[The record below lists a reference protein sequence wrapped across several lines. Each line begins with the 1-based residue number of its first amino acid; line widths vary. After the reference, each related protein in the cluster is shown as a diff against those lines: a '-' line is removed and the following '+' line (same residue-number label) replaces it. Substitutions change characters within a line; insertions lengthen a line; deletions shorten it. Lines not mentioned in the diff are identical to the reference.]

1 MPGEL
6 AITPSNKCGK
16 ETSDMDDSKRMD
28 RRQAIKWMLTAAS
41 AASVAEVGT
50 FSFASAAAPAAKGY
64 GSDPK
69 LNEVYNPGDLWPLTF
84 TREQRRTV
92 AILCDVIIPADD
104 RSPSASQLM
113 VPDFIDE
120 WISAPYPRQQEDR
133 KIIVEGLAWLE
144 AESRKRFKN
153 GFDSLSDQ
161 QRRAI
166 CDDIRDVDKAKHSFK
181 TGVAFFGK
189 FRDLTAS
196 GFYTTPEGWKDLQ
209 YLGNVPLTQFDGPP
223 PNVLAYLKLA

>member
-1 MPGEL
+1 MRGAL
-6 AITPSNKCGK
+6 AITCSIKCGK

-28 RRQAIKWMLTAAS
+28 RREAIKWMLTAAA
-41 AASVAEVGT
+41 AASVAEAGA
-50 FSFASAAAPAAKGY
+50 FSFASAAVVAAKGY

-84 TREQRRTV
+84 TREQRQTA
-92 AILCDVIIPADD
+92 AILCDLIIPADD

-133 KIIVEGLAWLE
+133 KVILEGLAWLE
-144 AESRKRFKN
+144 TESRKRFKN
-153 GFDSLSDQ
+153 SFDSLSEE

-166 CDDIRDVDKAKHSFK
+166 CDDVCNREKAKRSFR
-181 TGVAFFGK
+181 TGAVFFSRS
-189 FRDLTAS
+189 RD
-196 GFYTTPEGWKDLQ
+196 
-209 YLGNVPLTQFDGPP
+209 
-223 PNVLAYLKLA
+223 

>member
-1 MPGEL
+1 MDEL
-6 AITPSNKCGK
+6 R
-16 ETSDMDDSKRMD
+16 RMD
-28 RRQAIKWMLTAAS
+28 RRQAIKWMLTAAA
-41 AASVAEVGT
+41 AASAAEVGT
-50 FSFASAAAPAAKGY
+50 FSFAAAAAKGY

-84 TREQRRTV
+84 TREQRQTV
-92 AILCDVIIPADD
+92 SVLCDVIIPADD
-104 RSPSASQLM
+104 RSPGASQLM
-113 VPDFIDE
+113 VQDFIDE

-133 KIIVEGLAWLE
+133 KIIIDGLTWLE
-144 AESRKRFKN
+144 AESRKRFRN
-153 GFDSLSDQ
+153 SFDRLSDQ

-166 CDDIRDVDKAKHSFK
+166 CDDICDADKAKRSFK
-181 TGVAFFGK
+181 APAAFFAK

-223 PNVLAYLKLA
+223 PNVLAYLKLS

>member
-1 MPGEL
+1 MNEP
-6 AITPSNKCGK
+6 
-16 ETSDMDDSKRMD
+16 KRMD
-28 RRQAIKWMLTAAS
+28 RRQAIKWVMTATA
-41 AASVAEVGT
+41 AASVAEIGT
-50 FSFASAAAPAAKGY
+50 FSFASAAETAAKGY

-69 LNEVYNPGDLWPLTF
+69 LNESYNPGDLWPLTF
-84 TREQRRTV
+84 IPEQRGTV
-92 AILCDVIIPADD
+92 AILCDLIIPADG

-144 AESRKRFKN
+144 SESRKRFKN
-153 GFDSLSDQ
+153 EFANSSDQ

-166 CDDIRDVDKAKHSFK
+166 CDEICDLDKAKRSFK
-181 TGVAFFGK
+181 TGATFFAK
-189 FRDLTAS
+189 FRDLAAS

-223 PNVLAYLKLA
+223 ASVLAYLKLAE

>member
-1 MPGEL
+1 
-6 AITPSNKCGK
+6 
-16 ETSDMDDSKRMD
+16 MDEQNRQRIN
-28 RRQAIKWMLTAAS
+28 RRASIKWMLTAAA

-50 FSFASAAAPAAKGY
+50 LNFASAAVTAAKGY

-92 AILCDVIIPADD
+92 SILCDLIIPADD
-104 RSPSASQLM
+104 RSPSAGQLM

-133 KIIVEGLAWLE
+133 KIVVEGLAWLE
-144 AESRKRFKN
+144 TESRKRFQN
-153 GFDSLSDQ
+153 AFADLSEP
-161 QRRAI
+161 QRRAV
-166 CDDIRDVDKAKHSFK
+166 CDDICDAGKAKRSFK
-181 TGVAFFGK
+181 SGAAFFAK

-223 PNVLAYLKLA
+223 ANVLAYLKLS